1 MHCYILYKFGYLM
14 WLFMYIKTN
23 FSHLFIIGK
32 IAFKNHNRENIFIW
46 VLTIK
51 CYVVMSGQR
60 KLRVRV
66 YAPKEADF

>member
-1 MHCYILYKFGYLM
+1 
-14 WLFMYIKTN
+14 MYIKTN

-32 IAFKNHNRENIFIW
+32 IAFKSHNRENIFIW